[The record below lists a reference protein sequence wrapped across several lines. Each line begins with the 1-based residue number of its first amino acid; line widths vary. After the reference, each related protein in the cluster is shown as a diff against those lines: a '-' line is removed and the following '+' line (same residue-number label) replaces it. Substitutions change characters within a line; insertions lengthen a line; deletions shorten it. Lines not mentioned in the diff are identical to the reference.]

1 MSKSYQYFSIPFD
14 LVPRNPP
21 PAYTV
26 WFASWSTTPP
36 VLEPGMLAP
45 IVMGVTDAAL
55 PAGAVALGA
64 ASKDPPP
71 PPPPLTG
78 SGLSDYQASVSQWLE
93 LTRDADE

>member
-1 MSKSYQYFSIPFD
+1 MSKVYQYFSIPFNR
-14 LVPRNPP
+14 VPQDQP

-26 WFASWSTTPP
+26 WFASWSTKPP
-36 VLEPGMLAP
+36 VLEPGMLP
-45 IVMGVTDAAL
+45 PVVMGVTDNEL

-71 PPPPLTG
+71 PPPPL
-78 SGLSDYQASVSQWLE
+78 SGGGISEYQTSISQWLD